1 MHQKSN
7 NHNHKVQTTRPQE
20 YKKKPQAHKTTR
32 VQKQKN
38 KLQYE
43 RAPLIIP
50 GSPFTN

>member
-1 MHQKSN
+1 MQRITIKYKPQV
-7 NHNHKVQTTRPQE
+7 HKTTRVQ
-20 YKKKPQAHKTTR
+20 KKPQALKTTR

-38 KLQYE
+38 KLQYQ